1 MSRQVIT
8 PREIGRNKV
17 NGHTPGSVVETT
29 QPLKADLYTDRLLKY
44 IPAEVVACYIFVQG
58 VITQLTD
65 PFELGVFQWSIFAV
79 FLILTYLYLWRI
91 LKVRKFQ
98 QLAISVT
105 AFAVWVFALGG
116 PFSLVTWYKPVYGEV
131 LLPVFTLVVA
141 LWSAEK

>member
-8 PREIGRNKV
+8 PGDIGRNSV
-17 NGHTPGSVVETT
+17 TGHTPGSIEETT
-29 QPLKADLYTDRLLKY
+29 QPLKADHYTDRLLKY
-44 IPAEVVACYIFVQG
+44 IPAEVVACYVFVQG
-58 VITQLTD
+58 IMMQLTD
-65 PFELGVFQWSIFAV
+65 PVELEVFQWGVFVV
-79 FLILTYLYLWRI
+79 FLIVTYLYLWRI

-116 PFSLVTWYKPVYGEV
+116 PFALITWYKPVYGEV
-131 LLPVFTLVVA
+131 LLPVYTLVVA

>member
-8 PREIGRNKV
+8 PGEIGRNKV

-65 PFELGVFQWSIFAV
+65 PVELGVFQWSIFAV

-116 PFSLVTWYKPVYGEV
+116 PFALVTWYKPVYGEV
-131 LLPVFTLVVA
+131 LLRVFTLIVA